1 MKYVYVLSLCAIA
14 LFLTACGDKPKE
26 AEKKAVENPVGAY
39 LDSRTDAMSL
49 AKKSVQ
55 QSNKRAQEQDKA
67 VEEALK

>member
-1 MKYVYVLSLCAIA
+1 MKFMCRFSLCAIA
-14 LFLTACGDKPKE
+14 LFLTACSDKPKE
-26 AEKKAVENPVGAY
+26 PEKGAIENPVGVY

-55 QSNKRAQEQDKA
+55 QSNNRTQEQDKA